1 MRPQFKRDDAHRGL
15 EAAGRLEAL
24 LEEPEDAAPQE
35 AALVC
40 HPHPQHGGTMD
51 NKVVQTLA
59 RALRQ
64 IGYRTVR
71 FNFRG
76 VGGSPTSQHVLGEAA
91 DIVAPSVTVEELH
104 RWIVTESGLPYGQC
118 ILEKTAPARPY
129 SWVHVSLGEPWRKD
143 TLCRQALVYDGAG
156 HYTTWEPK

>member
-1 MRPQFKRDDAHRGL
+1 MSDVSKHFSWAELTRTGSTELQQINR
-15 EAAGRLEAL
+15 
-24 LEEPEDAAPQE
+24 QE
-35 AALVC
+35 AEQYRAAL
-40 HPHPQHGGTMD
+40 TA
-51 NKVVQTLA
+51 LA
-59 RALRQ
+59 TTILEPIRAKFGP
-64 IGYRTVR
+64 IKI
-71 FNFRG
+71 NSAFRG
-76 VGGSPTSQHVLGEAA
+76 ASVNAKVGGSKTSQHLKGEAA

-156 HYTTWEPK
+156 NYLQWSAK

>member
-1 MRPQFKRDDAHRGL
+1 MSDVSKHFSWAELTRTGSTELQAINRE
-15 EAAGRLEAL
+15 EAEQYR
-24 LEEPEDAAPQE
+24 
-35 AALVC
+35 AALTALATTILE
-40 HPHPQHGGTMD
+40 PIRAKFGPL
-51 NKVVQTLA
+51 KVNSA
-59 RALRQ
+59 
-64 IGYRTVR
+64 
-71 FNFRG
+71 FRG
-76 VGGSPTSQHVLGEAA
+76 ASVNAKVGGSKTSQHLKGEAA
-91 DIVAPSVTVEELH
+91 DIVAPSVSVEELH

>member
-1 MRPQFKRDDAHRGL
+1 MSDVSKHFSWAELTRTGSTELQQINR
-15 EAAGRLEAL
+15 
-24 LEEPEDAAPQE
+24 QE
-35 AALVC
+35 AEQYRAALTALATTILE
-40 HPHPQHGGTMD
+40 PIRAKFGPL
-51 NKVVQTLA
+51 KVNSA
-59 RALRQ
+59 
-64 IGYRTVR
+64 
-71 FNFRG
+71 FRG
-76 VGGSPTSQHVLGEAA
+76 ASVNAKVGGSKTSQHLKGEAA

>member
-1 MRPQFKRDDAHRGL
+1 MSDVSKHFSWAELTRTGSTELQAINRE
-15 EAAGRLEAL
+15 EAEQYR
-24 LEEPEDAAPQE
+24 
-35 AALVC
+35 AALAALATTILE
-40 HPHPQHGGTMD
+40 PIRAKFGPL
-51 NKVVQTLA
+51 KVNSA
-59 RALRQ
+59 
-64 IGYRTVR
+64 
-71 FNFRG
+71 FRG
-76 VGGSPTSQHVLGEAA
+76 ASVNAKAGGSKHSQHLKGEAA
-91 DIVAPSVTVEELH
+91 DIVAPSVSVEELH

>member
-1 MRPQFKRDDAHRGL
+1 MSDVSKHFSWAELTRTGSTELQAINR
-15 EAAGRLEAL
+15 
-24 LEEPEDAAPQE
+24 QE
-35 AALVC
+35 AEQYRAALTALATTILE
-40 HPHPQHGGTMD
+40 PIRAKFGPL
-51 NKVVQTLA
+51 KVNSA
-59 RALRQ
+59 
-64 IGYRTVR
+64 
-71 FNFRG
+71 FRG
-76 VGGSPTSQHVLGEAA
+76 ASVNAKVGGSKTSQHLKGEAA

>member
-1 MRPQFKRDDAHRGL
+1 MSDVSKHFSWAELTRTGSTELQQINR
-15 EAAGRLEAL
+15 
-24 LEEPEDAAPQE
+24 QE
-35 AALVC
+35 AEQYRAALTALATTILE
-40 HPHPQHGGTMD
+40 PIRAKFGPL
-51 NKVVQTLA
+51 KVNSA
-59 RALRQ
+59 
-64 IGYRTVR
+64 
-71 FNFRG
+71 FRG
-76 VGGSPTSQHVLGEAA
+76 ASVNAKVGGSKTSQHLKGEAA
-91 DIVAPSVTVEELH
+91 DIVAPSVSVEELH

>member
-1 MRPQFKRDDAHRGL
+1 MSDVSKHFSWAELTRTGSTELQQINR
-15 EAAGRLEAL
+15 
-24 LEEPEDAAPQE
+24 QE
-35 AALVC
+35 AEQYRAALTALATTILE
-40 HPHPQHGGTMD
+40 PIRAKLGPL
-51 NKVVQTLA
+51 KVNSA
-59 RALRQ
+59 
-64 IGYRTVR
+64 
-71 FNFRG
+71 FRG
-76 VGGSPTSQHVLGEAA
+76 ASVNAKVGGSKNSQHLKGEAA

-156 HYTTWEPK
+156 NYLPWSAK

>member
-1 MRPQFKRDDAHRGL
+1 MSDVSKHFSWAELTRTGSTELQAINRE
-15 EAAGRLEAL
+15 EAEKYR
-24 LEEPEDAAPQE
+24 
-35 AALVC
+35 AAL
-40 HPHPQHGGTMD
+40 TA
-51 NKVVQTLA
+51 LA
-59 RALRQ
+59 TTILEPIRAKFGP
-64 IGYRTVR
+64 IKI
-71 FNFRG
+71 NSAFRG
-76 VGGSPTSQHVLGEAA
+76 ASVNAKVGGSKTSQHLKGEAA

-156 HYTTWEPK
+156 RYLTWEPK

>member
-1 MRPQFKRDDAHRGL
+1 MSDVSKHFSWAELTRTGSTELQAINRE
-15 EAAGRLEAL
+15 EAEQYR
-24 LEEPEDAAPQE
+24 
-35 AALVC
+35 AALTALATTILE
-40 HPHPQHGGTMD
+40 PIRAKFGPL
-51 NKVVQTLA
+51 KVNSA
-59 RALRQ
+59 
-64 IGYRTVR
+64 
-71 FNFRG
+71 FRG
-76 VGGSPTSQHVLGEAA
+76 PSVNAKVGGSKTSQHLKGEAA

>member
-1 MRPQFKRDDAHRGL
+1 MSDVSKHFSWAELTRTGSTELQAINRE
-15 EAAGRLEAL
+15 EAEQYR
-24 LEEPEDAAPQE
+24 
-35 AALVC
+35 AALTALATTILE
-40 HPHPQHGGTMD
+40 PIRAKFGPL
-51 NKVVQTLA
+51 KVNSA
-59 RALRQ
+59 
-64 IGYRTVR
+64 
-71 FNFRG
+71 FRG
-76 VGGSPTSQHVLGEAA
+76 ASVNAKVGGSKTSQHLKGEAA